1 MRLITVVVAQYR
13 RLLTG
18 LLQDAAGFE
27 ETGRAY
33 LSSFAQKLAI
43 TGAVCKLYL
52 RLDRCSANFGGQCMI
67 SEGSRVRKPK
77 NKILILG
84 FQTEKYILDAH

>member
-1 MRLITVVVAQYR
+1 MVVAQYR
-13 RLLTG
+13 RLLAG

-27 ETGRAY
+27 ERGRAY

-52 RLDRCSANFGGQCMI
+52 RLDTCSADFGGQCMI
-67 SEGSRVRKPK
+67 SEGFRVRKPK
-77 NKILILG
+77 PKILILK
-84 FQTEKYILDAH
+84 FQTEEYILDAH